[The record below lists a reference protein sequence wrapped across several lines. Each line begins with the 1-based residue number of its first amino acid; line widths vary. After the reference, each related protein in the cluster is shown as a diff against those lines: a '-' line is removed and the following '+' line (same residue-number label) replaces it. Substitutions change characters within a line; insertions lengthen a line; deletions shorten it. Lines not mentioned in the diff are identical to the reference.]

1 MENQLSVKHAL
12 QILKDSGKKHT
23 QTREKMLHYLAQSN
37 RYVSA
42 KEVHLNLL
50 KESSRLSQDTV
61 YRNLHEFS
69 EIGILEET
77 ELNSEMHFRFHCSA
91 PGSNHHHH
99 HFICTVCGSTKEINL
114 CPMDFI
120 QEQLPGC
127 LIEDHRF
134 EIFGKCEACH

>member
-1 MENQLSVKHAL
+1 MGNQLSVKHAL

-23 QTREKMLHYLAQSN
+23 QTREKMLQYLAQSN

-91 PGSNHHHH
+91 PGSLDG
-99 HFICTVCGSTKEINL
+99 ITPV
-114 CPMDFI
+114 
-120 QEQLPGC
+120 
-127 LIEDHRF
+127 RR
-134 EIFGKCEACH
+134 